1 MIKRLR
7 LFIFNIVLLLRN
19 ILLTRK
25 RRFLILIIII
35 ISFIKIKNDLSLR
48 NTSIFN

>member
-1 MIKRLR
+1 M
-7 LFIFNIVLLLRN
+7 FNVVLLLRN

-25 RRFLILIIII
+25 RRSLILIIIA
-35 ISFIKIKNDLSLR
+35 ISLIEIRNDLSSR